1 MGQKSSKKRSDVNDN
16 ESHKSNFSSN
26 SSVKAQ
32 SFLIDAY
39 ERKQGNLAAPS
50 SYSSLNSSKRGSTTL
65 LSPNYNSSFRDPE
78 HAISLRHQDHILG
91 LRHQMSVP

>member
-1 MGQKSSKKRSDVNDN
+1 MGQKSSKKRSDLLEID
-16 ESHKSNFSSN
+16 SLKSNFSSN

-32 SFLIDAY
+32 SFIIDGY
-39 ERKQGNLAAPS
+39 ERKQSNLAAPS

-65 LSPNYNSSFRDPE
+65 LSPNFNWSLRDPE